1 MCFWMRIGLNFKSI
15 KKYDDGMDTYIHP
28 TLNVMEEELKI
39 KLEKMSLHQPPYM
52 LRSMTENSRQS
63 TNELVDND
71 EEETDS
77 DEDFEPMQY
86 MYDTMDTEEE
96 DEHTDLTS
104 FQKKTLELEIRNL
117 KEDEDRYQRF
127 VMICQSN

>member
-1 MCFWMRIGLNFKSI
+1 
-15 KKYDDGMDTYIHP
+15 MDTYIHP